1 MHESS
6 EGPTSLASSILC
18 TIDIVLVGTLNSGNV
33 GSVARAMA
41 NMGLSSLILVSPRC
55 KIDAQSYAMATHGD
69 DILRSARTL
78 TSLRDAIAQDV
89 YVFGTTARSRRW
101 RDSIDPRELGG
112 RAAQHARGGRVA
124 IVFGPEDMGL
134 SNDELELCNEVVGIP
149 TAEGASSLNVSHAVL
164 LVCYELFMACG
175 KQEHTDTAHPDP
187 APVSMVEAMYDHM
200 RESLLEIGF
209 LNPQNPEYTLG
220 MIRRLFSRT
229 GLSVP
234 EVRMLRGLFRQ
245 LVWYIRKKNS

>member
-1 MHESS
+1 MTEGTVAVVSPVFSS
-6 EGPTSLASSILC
+6 
-18 TIDIVLVGTLNSGNV
+18 IDIVLVGTLNSGNT

-41 NMGLSSLILVSPRC
+41 NMGFPRLSLVNPRC
-55 KIDAQSYAMATHGD
+55 KIDQQSYAMATHGD
-69 DILRSARTL
+69 NILRSARTFP
-78 TSLRDAIAQDV
+78 SLRDALADAV
-89 YVFGTTARSRRW
+89 YVYGTTARSRRC
-101 RDSIDPRELGG
+101 RDALEPREMAC
-112 RAAQHARGGRVA
+112 RAVEHAQRGNVA

-134 SNDELELCNEVVGIP
+134 SNDELELCNEVVNIP
-149 TAEGASSLNVSHAVL
+149 TAPGASSLNISHAVL
-164 LVCYELFMACG
+164 LICYELFSACPEI
-175 KQEHTDTAHPDP
+175 KASDVALSDP
-187 APVSMVEAMYDHM
+187 APVAMVEAMYDHM

-220 MIRRLFSRT
+220 MIRRLLSRT